1 MAGPNDLIRKNVDGK
16 FDVYVQ
22 IQDGTEYDGNYPDFG
37 EALDAFK
44 SSSHILNHYVP
55 PLEKVTFYD
64 AEATKESK
72 MVLEG
77 LLRMTVPVPAGC
89 AAPEGTP
96 TSPDFRVAVQS
107 VREDGV
113 HIIVHAEGHDSDTM
127 DFLVRGNEL
136 AEISTGSESF
146 HGEAH
151 QQSNVAEALASWI
164 ETQRL
169 LAEQLQQAAKEIL
182 AQVAKAEKAPAVAP
196 LIENGENLEQAVRPR
211 RRRRDDGEIALVKC
225 NDLEDELE
233 YQRKLI
239 DRINGIISSPWS
251 PLQYE
256 TKDTYRYPVPVHPK
270 DVKENQG

>member
-1 MAGPNDLIRKNVDGK
+1 MAGPNDLIRKNVDGT

-64 AEATKESK
+64 A
-72 MVLEG
+72 
-77 LLRMTVPVPAGC
+77 
-89 AAPEGTP
+89 AA
-96 TSPDFRVAVQS
+96 DHQS
-107 VREDGV
+107 S
-113 HIIVHAEGHDSDTM
+113 A
-127 DFLVRGNEL
+127 
-136 AEISTGSESF
+136 
-146 HGEAH
+146 
-151 QQSNVAEALASWI
+151 AEALASWI
-164 ETQRL
+164 ETCRL
-169 LAEQLQQAAKEIL
+169 LADQLQQAAKEIL

-196 LIENGENLEQAVRPR
+196 LIENGENLEQAVRR
-211 RRRRDDGEIALVKC
+211 RRRRDDGEIALAKC

-239 DRINGIISSPWS
+239 DRINEILTSPWS
-251 PLQYE
+251 DLQHLA
-256 TKDTYRYPVPVHPK
+256 TDTYRHPFPVHPK